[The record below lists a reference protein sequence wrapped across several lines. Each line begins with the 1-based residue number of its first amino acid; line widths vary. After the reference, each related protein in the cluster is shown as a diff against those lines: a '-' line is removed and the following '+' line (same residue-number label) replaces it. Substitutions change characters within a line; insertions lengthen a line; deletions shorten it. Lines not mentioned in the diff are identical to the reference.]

1 MKVTID
7 TVSSVMDKLSFTVP
21 DDSEEFYF
29 RFQRKLSQL
38 DGWFEN
44 SDFTRKIVI
53 DKVEFHGD
61 KIKDVPQLLQVLVKL
76 CYQVEGKDEDPILYI
91 RTHMKRNKLTQ
102 MLNQDYVK
110 SMKDLLERKHKKYT
124 KIIFVVD

>member
-38 DGWFEN
+38 NGWFEN
-44 SDFTRKIVI
+44 LDITRKIVI

-61 KIKDVPQLLQVLVKL
+61 KIKDVPQLLQVLVEL
-76 CYQVEGKDEDPILYI
+76 CYQVKGKDEDHILYI

-102 MLNQDYVK
+102 MLNRDYVK

>member
-1 MKVTID
+1 
-7 TVSSVMDKLSFTVP
+7 MDKLSFTVP

>member
-76 CYQVEGKDEDPILYI
+76 CYQDKGKDEDPILYI
-91 RTHMKRNKLTQ
+91 RTHMKRNKLTK
-102 MLNQDYVK
+102 MLNRDYVK

-124 KIIFVVD
+124 KIILVVD